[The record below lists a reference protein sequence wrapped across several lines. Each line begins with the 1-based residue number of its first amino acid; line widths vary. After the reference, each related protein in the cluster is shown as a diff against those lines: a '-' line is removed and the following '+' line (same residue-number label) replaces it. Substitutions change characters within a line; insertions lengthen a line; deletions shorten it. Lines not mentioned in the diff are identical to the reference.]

1 MGKREELEKLR
12 NQIDEI
18 DEKILSLLNKRAE
31 LVIKVGEIKKVSNLP
46 ISDPARERK
55 ILKKILE
62 KNKGP
67 LKEKHVRGIFQEIFS
82 ASLDIQRPLT
92 IAYLGPEATFTHEA
106 ARKRFGW
113 GAEYIPLPSI
123 EEVFREVEREKAVYG
138 VVPVEN
144 STEGVETHTL
154 DMFIES
160 ELRVCDEIILR
171 IIHHFL
177 SFSPLSSIKRVY
189 SHPQALAQCRGWLK
203 KNLPQAEVI
212 EVYSTASAVEKA
224 KEDKEG
230 GAIASELASEV
241 YGVPI
246 QASGIEDKAF
256 NLTRFLV
263 LGKEEWEKTGKDKTS
278 IMFALKDEVGAL
290 FHALAPFWEFK
301 VNLCKIESRP
311 SKRRPWEYYFFVDL
325 EGHKEDEN
333 VKKAL
338 EKLKE
343 RTTLLKILGS
353 YPRREEE

>member
-177 SFSPLSSIKRVY
+177 SFSP
-189 SHPQALAQCRGWLK
+189 
-203 KNLPQAEVI
+203 
-212 EVYSTASAVEKA
+212 
-224 KEDKEG
+224 
-230 GAIASELASEV
+230 
-241 YGVPI
+241 
-246 QASGIEDKAF
+246 
-256 NLTRFLV
+256 
-263 LGKEEWEKTGKDKTS
+263 
-278 IMFALKDEVGAL
+278 
-290 FHALAPFWEFK
+290 
-301 VNLCKIESRP
+301 
-311 SKRRPWEYYFFVDL
+311 
-325 EGHKEDEN
+325 
-333 VKKAL
+333 
-338 EKLKE
+338 
-343 RTTLLKILGS
+343 
-353 YPRREEE
+353 